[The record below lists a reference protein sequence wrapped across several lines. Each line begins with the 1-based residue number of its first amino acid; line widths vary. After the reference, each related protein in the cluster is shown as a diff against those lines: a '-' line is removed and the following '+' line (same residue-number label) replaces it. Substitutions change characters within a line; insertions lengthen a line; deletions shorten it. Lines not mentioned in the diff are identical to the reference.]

1 MCAMRKAK
9 SALSGIRVLDLG
21 RYQAGPRCG
30 LMLARLGAEVIK
42 IEAPEGDESRD
53 MAPFVRGQSAYWPQ
67 YNSGKKSITL
77 DLRTAAGKGVL
88 RDLAKVSDVLIQNF
102 RPGVMDK
109 MGFGYRALR
118 RINKRIVMV
127 NVSAYGQFGPYR
139 DRVGFD
145 PIGQAICGLM
155 SLTGF
160 EGTPPTR
167 SFATIVDRVTALHA
181 TIGALAALRERELSG
196 EGQAI
201 DVSLVDAG
209 FTLME
214 IQIAAYLGAGIEPKR
229 AGNGEGLPQPSN
241 TFQCKDGWVYI
252 ISPGNKI
259 WPRVC
264 TLLKRPEWTTDHG
277 MKTSADRR
285 TRNPEIIAALDAYCR
300 GRTVGE
306 VVDDC
311 TRLDLPA
318 APVNTLPQAAKD
330 PHIAAREIMVEVPD
344 PVAGKI
350 HVSGKS
356 IHLSRTPMVI
366 GSTPTIG
373 QHTDEV
379 LKGLLTY
386 SERKIAGLRKAKAI

>member
-1 MCAMRKAK
+1 
-9 SALSGIRVLDLG
+9 
-21 RYQAGPRCG
+21 
-30 LMLARLGAEVIK
+30 
-42 IEAPEGDESRD
+42 
-53 MAPFVRGQSAYWPQ
+53 
-67 YNSGKKSITL
+67 
-77 DLRTAAGKGVL
+77 
-88 RDLAKVSDVLIQNF
+88 
-102 RPGVMDK
+102 
-109 MGFGYRALR
+109 
-118 RINKRIVMV
+118 MV

-145 PIGQAICGLM
+145 PIGQAICGVM

-181 TIGALAALRERELSG
+181 TIGALAALREREVSG
-196 EGQAI
+196 QGQAI
-201 DVSLVDAG
+201 DVSLADAG

-241 TFQCKDGWVYI
+241 TFLCKDGWVYI

-264 TLLKRPEWTTDHG
+264 KLLSRPEWTTDPG

-285 TRNPEIIAALDAYCR
+285 QRNPEIIAALNDYCQS
-300 GRTVGE
+300 RTVAE
-306 VVDDC
+306 VVREC

-344 PVAGKI
+344 SVAGKI

-366 GSTPTIG
+366 GTTPTIG
-373 QHTDEV
+373 EHTGDV
-379 LKGLLTY
+379 LKGLLQY
-386 SERKIAGLRKAKAI
+386 SERKLAALRRAKAL

>member
-1 MCAMRKAK
+1 MPEQKT
-9 SALSGIRVLDLG
+9 ALSGIRVLDIG

-30 LMLARLGAEVIK
+30 LMFARLGAEVIK
-42 IEAPEGDESRD
+42 IEEPAGDESRD

-77 DLRTAAGKGVL
+77 NLRTTAGKAVL
-88 RDLAKVSDVLIQNF
+88 RDLVKVSDVLIQNF

-109 MGFGYRALR
+109 MGFGYQALR
-118 RINKRIVMV
+118 RINKGIVMV
-127 NVSAYGQFGPYR
+127 NVSAYGQSGPYR

-167 SFATIVDRVTALHA
+167 SYATIVDRVTALHA
-181 TIGALAALRERELSG
+181 AIGALAALRERDASG

-201 DVSLVDAG
+201 DVSLADAG

-241 TFQCKDGWVYI
+241 TFLCKDGWVYI

-264 TLLKRPEWTTDHG
+264 KLLSRPEWTTDPG
-277 MKTSADRR
+277 MKTSAGRR
-285 TRNPEIIAALDAYCR
+285 TRNPEIIAALNAYCQS
-300 GRTVGE
+300 RTVAE

-318 APVNTLPQAAKD
+318 APVNSLPQAARD

-373 QHTDEV
+373 QHSDEV
-379 LKGLLTY
+379 LKGLLKY
-386 SERKIAGLRKAKAI
+386 SEKKVAGLRASKAI